1 MARVENAPRDRKD
14 RTMTAAPKTTTADQN
29 DPIMA
34 DPERVAEIAQ
44 RAFGRAKNAAL
55 AENKRLGVRS
65 YGTVGDEPRATRRRQ
80 PRTKPADHAHK

>member
-1 MARVENAPRDRKD
+1 MAHVDDVPTDAKD
-14 RTMTAAPKTTTADQN
+14 RNMTAAPKTPTNQD

-44 RAFGRAKNAAL
+44 HAFGRAKNAAL

-65 YGTVGDEPRATRRRQ
+65 YGTVSEPRATRRHSRA
-80 PRTKPADHAHK
+80 KPADHAAK